1 MILFAAVQA
10 AGRHLA
16 LLPDDRINQILNA
29 VAEAALEQT
38 SYILSENR
46 KDLER
51 MSPDNPKYD
60 RLRLTEERPRGIAS
74 DIRNVATLPSPLG
87 RILKESIRPNGMRLT
102 KISVPFGVIGIIY
115 EARPNVSFDVFFA
128 LPEKR

>member
-1 MILFAAVQA
+1 MNLNDTFAAVQA

-60 RLRLTEERPRGIAS
+60 RRTTSGNRFRYTQRGHS
-74 DIRNVATLPSPLG
+74 PLPSG
-87 RILKESIRPNGMRLT
+87 QDIEREHSSQWHET
-102 KISVPFGVIGIIY
+102 H
-115 EARPNVSFDVFFA
+115 
-128 LPEKR
+128 

>member
-1 MILFAAVQA
+1 MNLNDTFAAVQA

-60 RLRLTEERPRGIAS
+60 RLRLTEERLRGIAS
-74 DIRNVATLPSPLG
+74 DIRNVATLPSASSTHLPLPT
-87 RILKESIRPNGMRLT
+87 SDQVA
-102 KISVPFGVIGIIY
+102 ISVV
-115 EARPNVSFDVFFA
+115 AVSFKKNHIQ
-128 LPEKR
+128 PGITQSKTTSE

>member
-1 MILFAAVQA
+1 MNLNDTFAAVQA

-60 RLRLTEERPRGIAS
+60 FEESLPIY
-74 DIRNVATLPSPLG
+74 ATWPLSPLLWAG
-87 RILKESIRPNGMRLT
+87 
-102 KISVPFGVIGIIY
+102 Y
-115 EARPNVSFDVFFA
+115 
-128 LPEKR
+128 

>member
-1 MILFAAVQA
+1 MILLLPVQA

-60 RLRLTEERPRGIAS
+60 RLRLTEERLRGN
-74 DIRNVATLPSPLG
+74 RFRYTQRGHSPLPVWAG
-87 RILKESIRPNGMRLT
+87 
-102 KISVPFGVIGIIY
+102 Y
-115 EARPNVSFDVFFA
+115 
-128 LPEKR
+128 

>member
-1 MILFAAVQA
+1 MNLNDTFAAVQA
-10 AGRHLA
+10 AGRYLA

-60 RLRLTEERPRGIAS
+60 RLRLTEERLRGIAS

-87 RILKESIRPNGMRLT
+87 RILKESIRPNFMRLT
-102 KISVPFGVIGIIY
+102 NISVYAFPSI
-115 EARPNVSFDVFFA
+115 P
-128 LPEKR
+128 

>member
-1 MILFAAVQA
+1 MNLNDTFAAVQA

-46 KDLER
+46 KDLENV
-51 MSPDNPKYD
+51 PDEVREK
-60 RLRLTEERPRGIAS
+60 LTFHFVS
-74 DIRNVATLPSPLG
+74 DVTRAWELTVAGYNKSGHGKNRKKTG
-87 RILKESIRPNGMRLT
+87 K
-102 KISVPFGVIGIIY
+102 
-115 EARPNVSFDVFFA
+115 
-128 LPEKR
+128 

>member
-1 MILFAAVQA
+1 MNLNDTFAAVQA

-60 RLRLTEERPRGIAS
+60 FGESLPIY
-74 DIRNVATLPSPLG
+74 ATWPLSPPLWAG
-87 RILKESIRPNGMRLT
+87 
-102 KISVPFGVIGIIY
+102 Y
-115 EARPNVSFDVFFA
+115 
-128 LPEKR
+128 

>member
-1 MILFAAVQA
+1 MNLNDTFAAVQA

-60 RLRLTEERPRGIAS
+60 RLRLTEERLRGIAS
-74 DIRNVATLPSPLG
+74 DTQRGHSPLSSG
-87 RILKESIRPNGMRLT
+87 QDIEREHSSQWHET
-102 KISVPFGVIGIIY
+102 H
-115 EARPNVSFDVFFA
+115 
-128 LPEKR
+128 

>member
-1 MILFAAVQA
+1 MNLNDTFAAVQA

-60 RLRLTEERPRGIAS
+60 RRRLTEERYTQRGH
-74 DIRNVATLPSPLG
+74 SPLSSG
-87 RILKESIRPNGMRLT
+87 QDIEREHSSQWHET
-102 KISVPFGVIGIIY
+102 H
-115 EARPNVSFDVFFA
+115 
-128 LPEKR
+128 

>member
-1 MILFAAVQA
+1 MNLNDTFAAVQA

-60 RLRLTEERPRGIAS
+60 RLRLTEERLRGIAS
-74 DIRNVATLPSPLG
+74 DIRHSPLPSG
-87 RILKESIRPNGMRLT
+87 QDIEREHSSQWHET
-102 KISVPFGVIGIIY
+102 H
-115 EARPNVSFDVFFA
+115 
-128 LPEKR
+128 

>member
-1 MILFAAVQA
+1 MNLNDTFAAVQA

-46 KDLER
+46 KDLENVPDEVR
-51 MSPDNPKYD
+51 EKLTFHFVSDVTRAWELTVAGSNKSGHGKNRKKTEKEGKRYFVFSSPCSSAV
-60 RLRLTEERPRGIAS
+60 RLPRRDSRIKRSA
-74 DIRNVATLPSPLG
+74 RNS
-87 RILKESIRPNGMRLT
+87 S
-102 KISVPFGVIGIIY
+102 
-115 EARPNVSFDVFFA
+115 
-128 LPEKR
+128 